1 MKRKEPMLHT
11 ISATDARIRF
21 GEVIRRAYSGQEHL
35 IVEKDGIPVVVIL
48 SVPDYEEMRTELKL
62 QRFERM
68 SRAAGLDAE
77 KQGLTEEAL
86 EQELEEIRAQ
96 IYHET
101 YA

>member
-62 QRFERM
+62 ERFERM

-77 KQGLTEEAL
+77 KQGLTEKAL
-86 EQELEEIRAQ
+86 EKELEEIRAQ

>member
-1 MKRKEPMLHT
+1 MKGKDPMLHT

-62 QRFERM
+62 ERFERM

-86 EQELEEIRAQ
+86 EKDLEEIRAQ
-96 IYHET
+96 IYHES